1 MNKKNI
7 FLFLVLLTLGTNTF
21 AAEACQLT
29 GGGILDNLLLKYF
42 TSSSKWQTTLLP
54 VAIKLYWFWFTAELL
69 YQITFKKVL
78 ANDMQKLWYFL
89 TIRVFT
95 GYMFANIFVDPAFYN
110 GLIQYFVNIGGTA
123 GGFAVN
129 PSSSNPFGAL
139 SPSSVM
145 NIGGCI
151 WKSAYQVI
159 SNADSSGTGAAGK
172 VGLPDLKSVFTIG
185 MPVLTMAIVSYA
197 LAAIMAIT
205 LFITA
210 LEGYIV
216 LNAGVILLG
225 FAGSSWT
232 QGFWNKYLSYVGGL
246 AIRFFVLC
254 LILGLVKTTIEN
266 DMISLQN
273 AMNQLSTQPLS
284 AMVDL
289 VTQQIV
295 NVIDMLVCTFL
306 VLKIPQTAGAM
317 LTGSVNAGM
326 GDVIQGAAMM
336 LAGAGLAK
344 GLAKMGINMA
354 GGSGGGG
361 ENSAKE
367 KFKDSLRGP
376 GGGGLPSGGSK
387 GGSTGATK
395 TDSQTAKSAM
405 SAKDKANAMADL
417 CGVSTEDKSGGG
429 SNSSSGDS
437 GTSGGSG
444 SSGSGGSSEDG
455 SGSSSSSS
463 ESGSGGSSSGSST
476 SSGNDGTTNSQ
487 SSGSSNSSGNG
498 SSSSGSGSSSSN
510 STPSGGMSGNGGGSS
525 GNKPASK
532 SATKDEDTQ
541 KSKNDAIIKDMIK
554 NKDSLIRSAK
564 QMGGGGGHAGAA
576 EINANPHKHD

>member
-1 MNKKNI
+1 MNRNFK
-7 FLFLVLLTLGTNTF
+7 FLFVCSLIVFSSNTF
-21 AAEACQLT
+21 AVDTLNS
-29 GGGILDNLLLKYF
+29 ILNNYY
-42 TSSSKWQTTLLP
+42 TASSGWVTTLQP
-54 VAIKLYWFWFTAELL
+54 IAIKMYWFWFTAELL

-95 GYMFANIFVDPAFYN
+95 GYMFANVFVDPAFYS
-110 GLIQYFVNIGGTA
+110 GIIQYFVNLGGQA
-123 GGFAVN
+123 GHFNIN
-129 PSSSNPFGAL
+129 PSSGNPFGDM
-139 SPSSVM
+139 SPSSVLD
-145 NIGGCI
+145 IGSTLWNQNWSFVTAI
-151 WKSAYQVI
+151 PTAYLI
-159 SNADSSGTGAAGK
+159 TM
-172 VGLPDLKSVFTIG
+172 GLPF
-185 MPVLTMAIVSYA
+185 VLLSAGVYILM
-197 LAAIMAIT
+197 AIMAFM
-205 LFITA
+205 LFMTA
-210 LEGYIV
+210 LEAYIV
-216 LNAGVILLG
+216 MNAGIILCG

-232 QGFWNKYLSYVGGL
+232 QGFWNKYLSYVGGI
-246 AIRFFVLC
+246 AIRLFVMC
-254 LILGLVKTTIEN
+254 LILGLIYRQVLENQIQIGLTGAAFVKVQN
-266 DMISLQN
+266 D
-273 AMNQLSTQPLS
+273 STQ
-284 AMVDL
+284 AAFIGAVIK
-289 VTQQIV
+289 TF
-295 NVIDMLVCTFL
+295 IDMLVCTFL
-306 VLKIPQTAGAM
+306 VVKVPSMAGSM
-317 LTGSVNAGM
+317 LTGTVNSGM

-405 SAKDKANAMADL
+405 SPKDKANAMADL

-437 GTSGGSG
+437 GTSGGSS
-444 SSGSGGSSEDG
+444 SSGSGGSSEGG

-463 ESGSGGSSSGSST
+463 GSGGGGSSSGSST
-476 SSGNDGTTNSQ
+476 PSGNDGTTNSQ

-525 GNKPASK
+525 GNKPAGK
-532 SATKDEDTQ
+532 SATKDEDAQ
-541 KSKNDAIIKDMIK
+541 KSKNAAIIKDMIK

-564 QMGGGGGHAGAA
+564 QMASGGGHAGAA
-576 EINANPHKHD
+576 EINATPHKHD

>member
-1 MNKKNI
+1 MKRKI
-7 FLFLVLLTLGTNTF
+7 ILFLFLMSLGTMAF
-21 AAEACQLT
+21 AASCQLT
-29 GGGILDNLLLKYF
+29 GGGLLDSLLNKYF
-42 TSSSKWQTTLLP
+42 TSANAWVTYLQP
-54 VAIKLYWFWFTAELL
+54 IAIRMYWFWFTAELL

-95 GYMFANIFVDPAFYN
+95 GYMFATIFVDPAFYT
-110 GLIQYFVNIGGTA
+110 GIIQYFVNLGGAA
-123 GGFAVN
+123 GGYTVT
-129 PSSSNPFGAL
+129 PTSGNPFGAL

-145 NIGGCI
+145 NVGGCV
-151 WKSAYQVI
+151 WNSAYTAI
-159 SNADSSGTGAAGK
+159 SGGDLGGGLTRKGIE
-172 VGLPDLKSVFTIG
+172 LPDLKSVFTIG
-185 MPVLTMAIVSYA
+185 MPVLTLAFISYG
-197 LAAIMAIT
+197 LAAIMALI
-205 LFITA
+205 LFLTS
-210 LEGYIV
+210 LEAYIV

-246 AIRFFVLC
+246 AIRFFVMC
-254 LILGLVKTTIEN
+254 LILSLVKQTIET
-266 DMISLQN
+266 DMAELAAATN
-273 AMNQLSTQPLS
+273 KLAPGTLLSGM
-284 AMVDL
+284 ADL
-289 VTQQIV
+289 VGAGLKST
-295 NVIDMLVCTFL
+295 IDMLICTFL
-306 VLKIPQTAGAM
+306 VIKVPQTAGAM

-463 ESGSGGSSSGSST
+463 ESGSGGASSGSST